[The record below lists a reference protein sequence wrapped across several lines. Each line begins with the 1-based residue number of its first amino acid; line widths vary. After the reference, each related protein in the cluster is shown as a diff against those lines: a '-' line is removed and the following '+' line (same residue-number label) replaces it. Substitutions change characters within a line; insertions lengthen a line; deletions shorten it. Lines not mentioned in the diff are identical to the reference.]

1 MVLFFFVLRRDDL
14 SLNQRSVRTYKFYKS
29 RESHLSTLLYIF
41 SSSAQHFP
49 PVPPAPLGRPRPPG
63 ADRSRSGFIQAN
75 APPCYTRYPGTV
87 VPVLLSRPSTRPE
100 RGNHGPVICCEVAD
114 KNQYNKLLGI
124 VKITVEEFGTDHTH
138 TVKYLI
144 LRMSECQVVY
154 RSEPVGPGLLNRDS
168 HNSK

>member
-1 MVLFFFVLRRDDL
+1 M
-14 SLNQRSVRTYKFYKS
+14 
-29 RESHLSTLLYIF
+29 
-41 SSSAQHFP
+41 
-49 PVPPAPLGRPRPPG
+49 
-63 ADRSRSGFIQAN
+63 
-75 APPCYTRYPGTV
+75 
-87 VPVLLSRPSTRPE
+87 
-100 RGNHGPVICCEVAD
+100 ICCEVAD

-168 HNSK
+168 HKVPYIPVQGCPRRMRQLDTYWDGEHSWQSTDRNNEKNEIPPR